1 MSLSSILKYSITDL
15 TDYENSI
22 LGDLKGY
29 CISKSYIWLQSLNL
43 NENATNNPGK
53 IMSPNPIM
61 LKPPQGSNIR
71 GIFSSIGIPS
81 SPLLSPRATCTEEET

>member
-1 MSLSSILKYSITDL
+1 MFQDKPIYITFRKSMFMSLSSILKYSITDL

-29 CISKSYIWLQSLNL
+29 CISKSYILLQSLNL

-61 LKPPQGSNIR
+61 L
-71 GIFSSIGIPS
+71 
-81 SPLLSPRATCTEEET
+81 

>member
-1 MSLSSILKYSITDL
+1 MFQDKPIYITFRKSMFMSLSSILKYSITDL

-61 LKPPQGSNIR
+61 L
-71 GIFSSIGIPS
+71 
-81 SPLLSPRATCTEEET
+81 